1 MLGQDPET
9 GQDVTLR
16 SGRFGPYFQLGEGK
30 EAKRASLP
38 KDVPAAEADLESALR
53 LLSLPR
59 TVGDHPETR
68 QADHRQHR
76 PLRPLSRP

>member
-1 MLGQDPET
+1 MLGQDPES

-38 KDVPAAEADLESALR
+38 KDVPAADADLEIALR
-53 LLSLPR
+53 FLSLPR
-59 TVGDHPETR
+59 DVGAHPETGKPITASIGR
-68 QADHRQHR
+68 YG
-76 PLRPLSRP
+76 PYLRP